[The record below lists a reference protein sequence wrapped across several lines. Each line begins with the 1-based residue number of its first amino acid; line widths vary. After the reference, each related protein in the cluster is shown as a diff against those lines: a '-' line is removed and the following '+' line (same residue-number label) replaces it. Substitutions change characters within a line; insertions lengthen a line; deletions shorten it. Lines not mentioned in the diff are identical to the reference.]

1 MFEENTYESILE
13 KALRNVPSTVDKR
26 EGSIIFDTLSPV
38 ALELANIYM
47 NMDSILNSAFAETA
61 ARQYLILIA
70 KERGL
75 YPKEAT
81 RARLKAEFNFR
92 VFNKAYDGEYVQEG
106 DRFNLDKLNYKVISQ
121 LKNTTDKSIIVTD
134 SDGNSISV
142 AKGAVIPGAW
152 QVECETAGLEGNKH
166 LGTLLPMTT
175 IEGLT
180 KAELTEILI
189 LGEDIEDTEAFR
201 QRYFDS
207 INNEAFGGN
216 RADYIKWVKEMD
228 GVGQVKVQRGTKGGN
243 VTVIITDTKGERAS
257 GTLISMVKEALDP
270 TDTTGQ
276 GDGIAPIG
284 HSVTVKTVSV
294 STVDIYF
301 SNIAIENAIEQ
312 SEITSQIKRVLQ
324 AYAAEI
330 NARWE
335 DSYTTKVY
343 AAQILSKCLDIEGI
357 VNIESADFDG
367 DSYITLGALQI
378 INFEPTLNFA

>member
-81 RARLKAEFNFR
+81 HARLKAEFNFR

-201 QRYFDS
+201 LRYFDS

-216 RADYIKWVKEMD
+216 RADYINWVKEMD
-228 GVGQVKVQRGTKGGN
+228 GVGQVKVKRAPNGGGTVG
-243 VTVIITDTKGERAS
+243 VIITDVNGQPAS
-257 GTLISMVKEALDP
+257 STLINTVKEALDP
-270 TDTTGQ
+270 AVTTGQ
-276 GDGIAPIG
+276 GDRLAPIG
-284 HSVTVKTVSV
+284 HKVTVTTVS
-294 STVDIYF
+294 T
-301 SNIAIENAIEQ
+301 SNIDVYFANVIFEEGVNSDDVVPLVAQ
-312 SEITSQIKRVLQ
+312 VLQ
-324 AYAAEI
+324 NYAAEC
-330 NARWE
+330 NANWE
-335 DSYTTKVY
+335 NTYNIKIY
-343 AAQILSKCLDIEGI
+343 AAQILARCLEIEGVVNIQQVYFDDDRSYIMLPESQI
-357 VNIESADFDG
+357 VNFIS
-367 DSYITLGALQI
+367 
-378 INFEPTLNFA
+378 NF